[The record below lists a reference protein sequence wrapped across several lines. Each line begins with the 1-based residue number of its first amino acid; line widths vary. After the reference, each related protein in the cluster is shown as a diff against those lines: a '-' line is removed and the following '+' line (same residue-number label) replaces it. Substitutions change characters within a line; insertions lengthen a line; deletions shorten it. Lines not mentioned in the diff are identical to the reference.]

1 LKPKEKSCSLL
12 SEETEDFI
20 NNNNNNNF
28 SFINKLK
35 KKIEDFYS
43 TTKQCSK

>member
-20 NNNNNNNF
+20 FINNNNF